1 MHMKL
6 PHNELKSNSKLWSRM
21 AQQNAVQQTP
31 FWYNFLLI
39 CLKPLYR
46 WKIKQRAE
54 SDALFQQE
62 CIERFGPFQTPKNL
76 HTIWFHVVSI
86 GETNAAQPLI
96 EHYLKLGHPV
106 LVTNTTKTG
115 QARAKSLFL
124 KAPYLALFQAVYLPV
139 DQKPLLKQF
148 FDLYQ
153 PKLLA
158 LVETEIW
165 PNLIAQAK
173 QQQIP
178 CILLNARLSEK
189 SAKGYAKVS
198 RLTQAMLQQLTWMLT
213 QDQATQQRYVDLG
226 LEKAKSQVVGN
237 IKFDISA
244 PNSFIEQAEQLK
256 QEWQLEKRQIITLA
270 STHAPEEEQLLKQL
284 QTHLNSNPDLLCMVV
299 PRHPERFD
307 EVYKIC
313 QSLNLNTQRRSL
325 KQPIQID
332 TQVFLADSMGE
343 MWLWYALSQ
352 ACFVG
357 GSLNEPGGGHN
368 ILEPMV
374 LNIPTVIGPRYF
386 NFQSIVDEF
395 VAAQGILIGENAAQ
409 VAQQLLSCLDDP
421 LQTQQQVAH
430 AQQVLQRNKGSLQK
444 HIQLLDHYLQQT
456 ASS

>member
-1 MHMKL
+1 
-6 PHNELKSNSKLWSRM
+6 M

-31 FWYNFLLI
+31 FWYNFLLT

-54 SDALFQQE
+54 SDALYQQE
-62 CIERFGPFQTPKNL
+62 CVERFGPFQPPKNL
-76 HTIWFHVVSI
+76 ATIWFHVVSV

-124 KAPYLALFQAVYLPV
+124 KAPYLDLFQAVYLPV
-139 DQKPLLKQF
+139 DQKSLLKQF
-148 FDLYQ
+148 FELYQ

-165 PNLIAQAK
+165 PNLIAEAR

-189 SAKGYAKVS
+189 SAKGYGKVS
-198 RLTQAMLQQLTWMLT
+198 RLTRPMLQQLTWLLA
-213 QDQATQQRYVDLG
+213 QDKATQQRYIELG
-226 LEKAKSQVVGN
+226 LDQTKSQVVGN
-237 IKFDISA
+237 IKFDITA
-244 PNSFIEQAEQLK
+244 PQQFIEQAEQLK
-256 QEWQLEKRQIITLA
+256 QDWNLLGRQMITLA
-270 STHAPEEEQLLKQL
+270 STHAPEEENLLKQL
-284 QTHLNSNPDLLCMVV
+284 QQYLNSNPHLLCIVV
-299 PRHPERFD
+299 PRHPERFE
-307 EVYKIC
+307 EVYKAC

-325 KQPIQID
+325 KQTIQAD

-374 LNIPTVIGPRYF
+374 LDVPTVIGPRYF
-386 NFQSIVDEF
+386 NFQTIVDEF
-395 VAAQGILIGENAAQ
+395 VAERAILIGENAEQVAVQLLNCLNDSTQRQQLIEQAQ
-409 VAQQLLSCLDDP
+409 V
-421 LQTQQQVAH
+421 
-430 AQQVLQRNKGSLQK
+430 VLQRNQGSLQK
-444 HIQLLDHYLQQT
+444 HIQLLDHYLKQT
-456 ASS
+456 DLS

>member
-1 MHMKL
+1 
-6 PHNELKSNSKLWSRM
+6 M
-21 AQQNAVQQTP
+21 AQHNAVQQTP
-31 FWYNFLLI
+31 FWYNFLLV

-46 WKIKQRAE
+46 WKIRQRAE
-54 SDALFQQE
+54 SDALYQQE
-62 CIERFGPFQTPKNL
+62 CLERFGPFQPPKNL
-76 HTIWFHVVSI
+76 NTIWFHVVSV

-96 EHYLKLGHPV
+96 EHYLKLGHSV

-115 QARAKSLFL
+115 QARAKSLFYE
-124 KAPYLALFQAVYLPV
+124 KYSTLFQAVYLPV

-148 FDLYQ
+148 FELYQ
-153 PKLLA
+153 PKILA

-173 QQQIP
+173 QKQIP

-189 SAKGYAKVS
+189 SAKGYDKVR
-198 RLTQAMLQQLTWMLT
+198 RLTQPMLQQLTWLLA
-213 QDQATQQRYVDLG
+213 QDIATQQRYVGLG
-226 LEKAKSQVVGN
+226 LDQSKSQVVGN

-244 PNSFIEQAEQLK
+244 PTSFIEQAEQLK

-284 QTHLNSNPDLLCMVV
+284 QPHLNSNPDLLCIVV

-325 KQPIQID
+325 KQPIKID

>member
-1 MHMKL
+1 
-6 PHNELKSNSKLWSRM
+6 M
-21 AQQNAVQQTP
+21 AQEIAVQQTP
-31 FWYNFLLI
+31 FWYNFLLV

-46 WKIKQRAE
+46 WKIRQRAE
-54 SDALFQQE
+54 SDALYQQE
-62 CIERFGPFQTPKNL
+62 CLERFGPFQPPKNL
-76 HTIWFHVVSI
+76 NTIWFHVVSV

-96 EHYLKLGHPV
+96 EHYLKLGHSV

-115 QARAKSLFL
+115 QARAKSLFYE
-124 KAPYLALFQAVYLPV
+124 KYSTLFQAVYLPV

-148 FDLYQ
+148 FELYQ
-153 PKLLA
+153 PKILA

-173 QQQIP
+173 QKQIP

-189 SAKGYAKVS
+189 SAKGYDKVR
-198 RLTQAMLQQLTWMLT
+198 RLTQPMLQQLTWLLA
-213 QDQATQQRYVDLG
+213 QDITTQQRYVDLG
-226 LEKAKSQVVGN
+226 LDQSKSQVVGN

-244 PNSFIEQAEQLK
+244 PTSFIEQAEQLK

-284 QTHLNSNPDLLCMVV
+284 QLHLNSNPDLLCMVV

-374 LNIPTVIGPRYF
+374 LNIPTIIGPRYF

>member
-1 MHMKL
+1 
-6 PHNELKSNSKLWSRM
+6 M

-31 FWYNFLLI
+31 FWYNFLLT

-62 CIERFGPFQTPKNL
+62 CLERFGPFQPVKN
-76 HTIWFHVVSI
+76 TGAIWFHVVSV

-115 QARAKSLFL
+115 QARAKSLFQ
-124 KAPYLALFQAVYLPV
+124 KAPYLDLFQAVYLPV

-148 FDLYQ
+148 FQRYQ
-153 PKLLA
+153 PKILA

-165 PNLIAQAK
+165 PNLIAEAK
-173 QQQIP
+173 LQQIP

-189 SAKGYAKVS
+189 SAQGYAKVR
-198 RLTQAMLQQLTWMLT
+198 RLTRPMLQQLTWMLA
-213 QDQATQQRYVDLG
+213 QDEATQQRYVSLG
-226 LEKAKSQVVGN
+226 FDQANSQVVGN
-237 IKFDISA
+237 IKFDITA
-244 PNSFIEQAEQLK
+244 PEHFVVQARQLK
-256 QEWQLEKRQIITLA
+256 QDWPLSGRQIITLA
-270 STHAPEEEQLLKQL
+270 STHAPEEQSLLQQL
-284 QTHLNSNPDLLCMVV
+284 QPHLNSNPDLLCIVV

-307 EVYKIC
+307 EVFQVC
-313 QSLNLNTQRRSL
+313 QRLNLKTQRRSL
-325 KQPIQID
+325 QQPVQAD

-343 MWLWYALSQ
+343 MWLWYGLSQ

-374 LNIPTVIGPRYF
+374 LDVPTVIGPRYF
-386 NFQSIVDEF
+386 NFQTIVDEF
-395 VAAQGILIGENAAQ
+395 VAEQAILIGEDAAQ
-409 VAQQLLSCLDDP
+409 VVQQLLSCLENSA
-421 LQTQQQVAH
+421 QVSQRLER
-430 AQQVLQRNKGSLQK
+430 AQQVLQCNQGSLQK
-444 HIQLLDHYLQQT
+444 HIQLLDHYLAQAT
-456 ASS
+456 LP

>member
-1 MHMKL
+1 
-6 PHNELKSNSKLWSRM
+6 M
-21 AQQNAVQQTP
+21 AQEIAAQQTP
-31 FWYNFLLI
+31 FWYNILLA

-54 SDALFQQE
+54 SEELFQQE
-62 CIERFGPFQTPKNL
+62 CLERFGPFQTPKNL
-76 HTIWFHVVSI
+76 HTIWFHVVSV
-86 GETNAAQPLI
+86 GETNASQPLI

-189 SAKGYAKVS
+189 SAKGYTKVS
-198 RLTQAMLQQLTWMLT
+198 RLTQAMLQQLTWMLA

-244 PNSFIEQAEQLK
+244 PTSFIEQAEQLK

-270 STHAPEEEQLLKQL
+270 STHAHEEEQLLKQL
-284 QTHLNSNPDLLCMVV
+284 QPHLNSNPHLLCIVV

-307 EVYKIC
+307 EVHKIC
-313 QSLNLNTQRRSL
+313 QNLNLNTQRRSL
-325 KQPIQID
+325 KQEITAD
-332 TQVFLADSMGE
+332 TQVYLADSMGE
-343 MWLWYALSQ
+343 MWLWYALNQ

-374 LNIPTVIGPRYF
+374 LDVPTVIGPRYF
-386 NFQSIVDEF
+386 NFQTIVDEF
-395 VAAQGILIGENAAQ
+395 VTEQGILVAENAELVIQ
-409 VAQQLLSCLDDP
+409 NLMSCLNHP
-421 LQTQQQVAH
+421 EQSQRLIHQAKL
-430 AQQVLQRNKGSLQK
+430 VLQRNKGSLQK
-444 HIQLLDHYLQQT
+444 HIQLIDHYLAQRT
-456 ASS
+456 AS